1 MSKNTGSKSFRLVAL
16 IVAALFV
23 VGFIVF
29 IAVELH
35 QQNEKLIEL
44 NQERWRLQERVDE
57 LTREQERLQ
66 SDIEFTKSLEGLLQY
81 ARDHLGYIEPGDTR
95 IEDGE

>member
-1 MSKNTGSKSFRLVAL
+1 MSGKTLRLIAF
-16 IVAALFV
+16 IAAALFF
-23 VGFIVF
+23 VGFVVF
-29 IAVELH
+29 IAVEFH
-35 QQNEKLIEL
+35 QQKEKLTEL

-95 IEDGE
+95 IDDGE